1 MANEVTVTGSLS
13 INKPAVTNGAIGRSF
28 TALLSN
34 MNGQAYVEGA
44 ITVPLTALAIPLG
57 QVTQPKNAVFFNNP
71 TANAALTQPTKTTI
85 TNAANNGSGLVR
97 ITDTAHG
104 YSTGDVVTVAGVTG
118 TTEANGTWPITVIT
132 ANTFD
137 LLGTVFANGYLSGG
151 TALLIPSIRIRNGS
165 TGADV
170 AQLFSGDCAIVP
182 LLVGGTPYAI
192 GDPSGQLLEYLI
204 GSY

>member
-13 INKPAVTNGAIGRSF
+13 INKPTVTDGAIGRSF

-34 MNGQAYVEGA
+34 MNGNAYVQGA
-44 ITVPLTALAIPLG
+44 ITVGTAAAAIPLG
-57 QVTQPKNAVFFNNP
+57 QVTQPRNAVFFNNP
-71 TANAALTQPTKTTI
+71 TFNAALTQPAKTTI
-85 TNAANNGSGLVR
+85 ANAANNGSGLVR

-104 YSTGDVVTVAGVTG
+104 YSTGDVVTVAAVTG

-137 LLGTVFANGYLSGG
+137 LLGSTFANGYLSGG
-151 TALLIPSIRIRNGS
+151 TALLISSIRIRNGAA
-165 TGADV
+165 GADLL
-170 AQLFSGDCAIVP
+170 QLFSGDCAILP
-182 LLVGGTPYAI
+182 LLVGSTPYAI
-192 GDPSGQLLEYLI
+192 GDPSGQLLEYVI